1 MDTEED
7 MSDGIYNLLVE
18 VAATELIEIGSHSQ
32 VVVAVDVAAA
42 GDDDDHACDTVA
54 GLLHQL
60 VSVSAVMPPTDDDNG
75 VHADDAVDDDPH
87 DHDDYCST
95 NDRDY
100 PRRIT
105 VTRHEH
111 PRWNRT
117 PSFLVWPKK
126 VEMMMMM
133 MMMMHRSHM
142 SWRSVLIS
150 AHKVFHSK
158 RKNVALVHIMMQK
171 NLCN

>member
-1 MDTEED
+1 M
-7 MSDGIYNLLVE
+7 E

-32 VVVAVDVAAA
+32 VVVAVDVAPA
-42 GDDDDHACDTVA
+42 GDDDDDHAFDTVA

-60 VSVSAVMPPTDDDNG
+60 VSVSAVMPPPDDDNG
-75 VHADDAVDDDPH
+75 VLADDAVDDDPH
-87 DHDDYCST
+87 DHDDYCLT

-117 PSFLVWPKK
+117 PSFLV
-126 VEMMMMM
+126 
-133 MMMMHRSHM
+133 
-142 SWRSVLIS
+142 
-150 AHKVFHSK
+150 
-158 RKNVALVHIMMQK
+158 
-171 NLCN
+171 